1 MFDTQTT
8 NEAIAET
15 TAIQQSDLRD
25 VPATTLPATSQLTP
39 EDTVT
44 ISATAA
50 DLAQPTAIQV
60 LLLYSEGESVQTIA
74 HQLAITP
81 LIVRDYLGIATQAA
95 TA

>member
-15 TAIQQSDLRD
+15 TAIQQSDLTD
-25 VPATTLPATSQLTP
+25 TPATTLPTTSQTAP

-50 DLAQPTAIQV
+50 DLAQPTATQA
-60 LLLYSEGESVQTIA
+60 LLLYSEGESVEMIA
-74 HQLAITP
+74 QQLAIAP
-81 LIVRDYLGIATQAA
+81 LIVRDYLGIAAQAA
-95 TA
+95 QA

>member
-1 MFDTQTT
+1 MFDPQTT

-15 TAIQQSDLRD
+15 TAIQQSDLTGAQ
-25 VPATTLPATSQLTP
+25 ATTLPTTSQITP

-50 DLAQPTAIQV
+50 DLAQPTATQV
-60 LLLYSEGESVQTIA
+60 RLLYSEGDSVQTIA
-74 HQLAITP
+74 QQLAITP